1 MKSTRT
7 IRADGTGLHA
17 HLEKNSQLHDMSYR
31 QARNAVKQKLPAHPV
46 TIHKKMITFNSTV
59 AKWSGAYG
67 NVKIAKLKIISSL
80 SNVAVKQAVHG
91 DVMHEMSVVMHLQG
105 GHQCLPYVFGII
117 DEKTL
122 VMELVSDESCSVN
135 HHVQSNSFSTQQRL
149 RICYE
154 FADGLSYIHSKGIM
168 TFMQT
173 IC

>member
-1 MKSTRT
+1 
-7 IRADGTGLHA
+7 
-17 HLEKNSQLHDMSYR
+17 
-31 QARNAVKQKLPAHPV
+31 
-46 TIHKKMITFNSTV
+46 MITFNSTV

-122 VMELVSDESCSVN
+122 IMELVSDESCSVN
-135 HHVQSNSFSTQQRL
+135 HHVQSNSFSTQQWL

-154 FADGLSYIHSKGIM
+154 FADGLSYIHSKGILHNDLHANNLLISKEHM
-168 TFMQT
+168 TAKIIDFGSAT
-173 IC
+173 LKSCPRK